1 MKKIT
6 SLSMAIICLLL
17 IGCNEKP
24 KNLKSS
30 RFMLDT
36 IVTLDINCDQKT
48 LEEAF
53 LLCEKYENLLSKTR
67 KNSDVYK
74 LNNANDYITVSK
86 DTIKIIKRS
95 VYFSGL
101 SGGLFDI
108 TICPVTNLWDF
119 EGTTLPDRKEIEE
132 AIKNVNYE
140 RIKTDGE
147 KVFLNG
153 TEIDLGGI
161 AKGYIADKLLSFFK
175 EKNVADGIINLG
187 GNVIVFGDKE
197 KSVGIAKPFSENEIV
212 AKVKLKNK
220 SIVTSGTYERF
231 IKIDGKI
238 YHHILDPKT
247 GYSCETD
254 LNSATVIG
262 DTSLDLDALST
273 ICILLG
279 KEKATKLIEQ
289 TENTEAVF
297 IDKQGKLTYT
307 KGLKYKDNTFYL

>member
-86 DTIKIIKRS
+86 DTVKIIKRS

-231 IKIDGKI
+231 IDIDGKI